1 MSDDV
6 SSSRQMRLKERP
18 DRITKQAM
26 TKPPKK
32 TKKPPKRSLALFF
45 LRGLGALLPLVLT
58 IFIFV
63 TLINFVRTYVTTP
76 INSTIYWSLES
87 NGLGWKVLDK
97 LYIDPYDTRF
107 INPDELPTA
116 PTNLKARFD
125 EKGADDP
132 DFLKVLGEY
141 RGENESFFRDL
152 DKLVIDREALRDTV
166 TSVVHPLIGILVS
179 MLIVLWLGWI
189 VTGFL
194 GRKLLKKFDQ
204 ALLAIPGFRAV
215 YPYMKQLV
223 EFFISDTELEFDTVV
238 AVPYPNYHV
247 MSIGFVTSQSLKS
260 LREATGR
267 DLVSIFIPSSP
278 MPMTGY
284 TIHMKKSDLIILPIT
299 IDEAL
304 RITVSG
310 GVLVPPHEFVG
321 AGMGDEDDGHDPRLD
336 QPGAQTEEPKG
347 TNEDPA

>member
-1 MSDDV
+1 MS
-6 SSSRQMRLKERP
+6 
-18 DRITKQAM
+18 
-26 TKPPKK
+26 KPPKK
-32 TKKPPKRSLALFF
+32 TKKPQKKSLTLFF

-76 INSTIYWSLES
+76 INNTIYWSLES

-97 LYIDPYDTRF
+97 LYINPYEVRFLDT
-107 INPDELPTA
+107 DELPTT
-116 PTNLKARFD
+116 PTNLRARFE
-125 EKGADDP
+125 EKGPDDADFQMVLAEDRASNET
-132 DFLKVLGEY
+132 FL
-141 RGENESFFRDL
+141 RDL
-152 DKLVIDREALRDTV
+152 DKLYINREELRDAV
-166 TSVVHPLIGILVS
+166 RSVVHPLIGILVS

-215 YPYMKQLV
+215 YPYTKQLV
-223 EFFISDTELEFDTVV
+223 EFFISETELEFDTVV
-238 AVPYPNYHV
+238 AVPYPTHHIR
-247 MSIGFVTSQSLKS
+247 SIGFVTSQSLKS
-260 LREATGR
+260 LREATGE

-284 TIHMKKSDLIILPIT
+284 TIHVKKSDLTVLPIT

-321 AGMGDEDDGHDPRLD
+321 VGMGDEDDEHDPRLD
-336 QPGAQTEEPKG
+336 SAGAKSQPSEVPR
-347 TNEDPA
+347 EDPS

>member
-1 MSDDV
+1 MS
-6 SSSRQMRLKERP
+6 RP
-18 DRITKQAM
+18 SKKPKR
-26 TKPPKK
+26 PPKK
-32 TKKPPKRSLALFF
+32 SFTLFF

-87 NGLGWKVLDK
+87 NGLGWKVLHR
-97 LYIDPYDTRF
+97 LSIDPYDPRF
-107 INPDELPTA
+107 IDVEELPTA
-116 PTNLKARFD
+116 PTNLKARYE
-125 EKGADDP
+125 EKGAYDP
-132 DFLKVLGEY
+132 DFLKVLAEERTSEEG
-141 RGENESFFRDL
+141 FFRDL
-152 DKLVIDREALRDTV
+152 DKLSIDREKLRDTV
-166 TSVVHPLIGILVS
+166 SSVVHPLIGILVS

-189 VTGFL
+189 VTGFV
-194 GRKLLKKFDQ
+194 GRKLLQKFDQ

-238 AVPYPNYHV
+238 AVPYPNRYI

-260 LREATGR
+260 LRESTGW

-284 TIHMKKSDLIILPIT
+284 TIHVRKKDLTVLPIT

-321 AGMGDEDDGHDPRLD
+321 VGMGDEEEEHDPRLD
-336 QPGAQTEEPKG
+336 KPGTPAPPTDPADSTE
-347 TNEDPA
+347 EDPA

>member
-1 MSDDV
+1 MSR
-6 SSSRQMRLKERP
+6 SPKKP
-18 DRITKQAM
+18 KG
-26 TKPPKK
+26 PPKK
-32 TKKPPKRSLALFF
+32 SFTLFF

-87 NGLGWKVLDK
+87 NGLGWKVLDR
-97 LYIDPYDTRF
+97 LSIDPYDPRF
-107 INPDELPTA
+107 IDPELLPTS
-116 PTNLKARFD
+116 PTNLKAKFD
-125 EKGADDP
+125 EKGAYDP
-132 DFLKVLGEY
+132 VFQKVLSEERELHEG
-141 RGENESFFRDL
+141 FFRNLDDL
-152 DKLVIDREALRDTV
+152 YIDREELRDTV
-166 TSVVHPLIGILVS
+166 SSVVHPLIGILVS

-194 GRKLLKKFDQ
+194 GRKLLQKFDQ

-223 EFFISDTELEFDTVV
+223 EFFISETELEFDTVV
-238 AVPYPNYHV
+238 ALPYPNYHIK
-247 MSIGFVTSQSLKS
+247 SLGFVTSQSLKS
-260 LREATGR
+260 LREATGD
-267 DLVSIFIPSSP
+267 DLVSVFIPSSP

-284 TIHMKKSDLIILPIT
+284 TVHVKKCDLIVLPIT

-310 GVLVPPHEFVG
+310 GVLVPPGEFVG
-321 AGMGDEDDGHDPRLD
+321 VGMGDDDHDPRLD
-336 QPGAQTEEPKG
+336 KTG
-347 TNEDPA
+347 TSAVDPDQREQS

>member
-1 MSDDV
+1 MSRR
-6 SSSRQMRLKERP
+6 SKKPNR
-18 DRITKQAM
+18 
-26 TKPPKK
+26 PPKK
-32 TKKPPKRSLALFF
+32 SVTLFF

-76 INSTIYWSLES
+76 INNTIYWSLES
-87 NGLGWKVLDK
+87 NGLGWKVLDR
-97 LYIDPYDTRF
+97 LSIDPYDPRF
-107 INPDELPTA
+107 INPATLPTA
-116 PTNLKARFD
+116 PTNFKLRF
-125 EKGADDP
+125 EEYGAYDP
-132 DFLKVLGEY
+132 AFQKLLLEE
-141 RGENESFFRDL
+141 RSINESFFRSL
-152 DKLVIDREALRDTV
+152 DELAIDPVKLRSTV
-166 TSVVHPLIGILVS
+166 SSVVHPLVGLLLS
-179 MLIVLWLGWI
+179 LLIVLWLGWI

-194 GRKLLKKFDQ
+194 GRKLLQKFDQ

-223 EFFISDTELEFDTVV
+223 EFFISESELEFDTVV

-247 MSIGFVTSQSLKS
+247 QSLGFVTSQSLKS
-260 LREATGR
+260 LREATGEE
-267 DLVSIFIPSSP
+267 LVSIFIPSSP

-284 TIHMKKSDLIILPIT
+284 TVHVKKKDLIVLPLT

-321 AGMGDEDDGHDPRLD
+321 TGMGDDIDTDDELD
-336 QPGAQTEEPKG
+336 DEADHGPDEEP
-347 TNEDPA
+347 PALQDSSATAPTQPT